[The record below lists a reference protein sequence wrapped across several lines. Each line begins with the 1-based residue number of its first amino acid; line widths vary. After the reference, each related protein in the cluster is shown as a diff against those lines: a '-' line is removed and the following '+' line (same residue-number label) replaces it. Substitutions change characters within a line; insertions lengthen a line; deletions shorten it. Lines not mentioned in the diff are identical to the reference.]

1 MNNRL
6 AVTSLLLN
14 LGSGESEAIILA
26 NEIQSDLIILDD
38 LKSRHTAIITSLKI
52 CGTLALIKKAKNIIP
67 DFEKIFAE
75 LKILRFYSN
84 VKI

>member
-14 LGSGESEAIILA
+14 LGSGGSEAIIHT
-26 NEIQSDLIILDD
+26 NEIQSDLIIFDD
-38 LKSRHTAIITSLKI
+38 LKSRRAAISMSLKI

-67 DFEKIFAE
+67 DFEKKFAE